1 MEFIYEEFY
10 SKKESCL
17 VSETEVVKTYEILRD
32 YVAFLNEVSKNTGY
46 EFPESCINIPFD
58 EKITSE
64 VVRIKEILVQ
74 KPPKYIIDVG
84 IGGSNLGTKAIYD
97 GVFGYFDILEPKRF
111 PKMIFVDTND
121 AAFLEKLE
129 VFLDKEIKSLDEIV
143 INTVCKS
150 GETTETILNT
160 KLLLSLSPKI
170 KERMV
175 ITTNVGS
182 KLWDEAKIQGISLLS
197 IPEKVGG
204 RFSVLTAVGLF
215 PILLSGLD
223 IMELVEGSMEITS
236 KCLNGSLLENPAVL
250 SAIITFLNYKNGKSI
265 NDIFIFHPELE
276 SLGKWQRQ
284 LMAESLGKNGVGI
297 TPTVSIGSTDL
308 HSVEQLYIG
317 GPKDKFTTFVSGNLH
332 NNPSN
337 ESSNRV
343 INAIFKGV
351 KTSYIKNGLPFVEII
366 FDKPILHSIGEF
378 FQFKMF
384 EIMYIAKLMNVNAF
398 NQPNVEA
405 YKAETKKSLSQ
416 L

>member
-223 IMELVEGSMEITS
+223 TMELVEGSMEITS

>member
-1 MEFIYEEFY
+1 M
-10 SKKESCL
+10 
-17 VSETEVVKTYEILRD
+17 
-32 YVAFLNEVSKNTGY
+32 GY
-46 EFPESCINIPFD
+46 EFPESCINLPFD
-58 EKITSE
+58 ENMTSE
-64 VVRIKEILVQ
+64 VVKVKDILVQ

-121 AAFLEKLE
+121 AEFLEKLE
-129 VFLDKEIKSLDEIV
+129 IFLDKEVRSLDEIV
-143 INTVCKS
+143 INTVSKS

-175 ITTNVGS
+175 ITTNAGS
-182 KLWDEAKIQGISLLS
+182 KLWDEAKVQGISLLP

-223 IMELVEGSMEITS
+223 ITDLVEGAMVITN
-236 KCLNGSLLENPAVL
+236 KCLSNSLQENPAIL
-250 SAIITFLNYKNGKSI
+250 SALITFLNYKNGKSI

-297 TPTVSIGSTDL
+297 TPTVSIGSIDL

-317 GPKDKFTTFVSGNLH
+317 GPKDKFTTFLSGNLH
-332 NNPSN
+332 NSASN
-337 ESSNRV
+337 ESPNRV
-343 INAIFKGV
+343 MNAIFKGA
-351 KTSYIKNGLPFVEII
+351 KTSYIKNNLPFVEII
-366 FDKPILHSIGEF
+366 FDKPILRSIGEF

-384 EIMYIAKLMNVNAF
+384 EIMFIAKLMNVNAF
-398 NQPNVEA
+398 NQPNVES
-405 YKAETKKSLSQ
+405 YKAKTKKSLAQ